1 MIRDYYSF
9 DIPIQD
15 DYNSCNINDI
25 LSADIHLL
33 NYPIFDATLDNSTTL
48 MLYKLQREQFLMDDF
63 L

>member
-48 MLYKLQREQFLMDDF
+48 MLYKL
-63 L
+63 